1 MIGITKDL
9 ETKDEILDIINSI
22 SKNMQDNDVWRWEIL
37 KILVRH
43 REGHLGTETARRA
56 IIDLAQYMP
65 ELFLIQAHMDE
76 FQSNYEK
83 GKDNE

>member
-43 REGHLGTETARRA
+43 REGNLATEAARRA

-65 ELFLIQAHMDE
+65 ELFPGNE
-76 FQSNYEK
+76 FQYK
-83 GKDNE
+83 